1 MNFISFSCHKSYSN
15 FFYVWF
21 FDLSSSFIKAY
32 FEYIYSEINNFSVMI
47 ELINLICLNIADLLA
62 GFFVLYT
69 HINSKSDKE
78 NNEARRTSSN
88 QIKLIYNDLSIK
100 KNKYLLIFL
109 ISVLELV
116 GRSTDLFYYIY
127 FDSIRIRDGEISWL
141 ISIDILSRII
151 FSKIILKSRLYN
163 HHILS
168 IIMTVIG
175 LCSMSISAFI
185 AINSYELSR
194 WPYFSFIFLK
204 FITIP
209 LEDVI
214 NKILLTNKFLLP
226 QSLMFM
232 RGLYNLIMLLIIIPI
247 LYFTNE
253 LKLDFYFNENEI
265 GYVIQISLLIFFIAF
280 TLLKSFYI
288 MKVIY
293 IFTPQHVA
301 FLNVVFYMIRLLRCR
316 ITTGDQSLIIISDS
330 VFLIII
336 IFSTLLFN
344 EMIVINICG
353 LNDNTKDGF
362 LIKEK
367 KEFND
372 TTDSS
377 KFLESEDIDKSQDN
391 TNI

>member
-1 MNFISFSCHKSYSN
+1 MDFISFSCHKSYSN

-32 FEYIYSEINNFSVMI
+32 FEYIYGEINNFSVMI
-47 ELINLICLNIADLLA
+47 ELINLVCLNIGDLLA

-69 HINSKSDKE
+69 YINSKSNKE
-78 NNEARRTSSN
+78 NNEARRASN
-88 QIKLIYNDLSIK
+88 NQVKLIYNDLSIK

-109 ISVLELV
+109 ISILELI

-127 FDSIRIRDGEISWL
+127 IDSTRIRDGEISWL

-185 AINSYELSR
+185 AINSNELSR
-194 WPYFSFIFLK
+194 WPYFAFTFVK
-204 FITIP
+204 FITVP

-232 RGLYNLIMLLIIIPI
+232 RGLYNLVMLLFIIPT
-247 LYFTNE
+247 LYFINE

-265 GYVIQISLLIFFIAF
+265 GYIIQISLVIFFIAF
-280 TLLKSFYI
+280 TLLKSFFI

-301 FLNVVFYMIRLLRCR
+301 FLNVVFYMLRLLRCR
-316 ITTGDQSLIIISDS
+316 ITTGDKSLIIISDS
-330 VFLIII
+330 IFLAII

-344 EMIVINICG
+344 EMIVVKACG
-353 LNDNTKDGF
+353 LHDNTKDGF

-367 KEFND
+367 EEFNGA
-372 TTDSS
+372 TDSS
-377 KFLESEDIDKSQDN
+377 KFMESEDIDKTQDSFK
-391 TNI
+391 

>member
-47 ELINLICLNIADLLA
+47 ELINLVCLNIGDLLA

-69 HINSKSDKE
+69 YINSKSNKE
-78 NNEARRTSSN
+78 NNEARRASN
-88 QIKLIYNDLSIK
+88 NQVKLIYNDLSIK

-109 ISVLELV
+109 ISILELI

-127 FDSIRIRDGEISWL
+127 IDSTRIRDGEISWL

-185 AINSYELSR
+185 AINSNELSR
-194 WPYFSFIFLK
+194 WPYFAFTFVK
-204 FITIP
+204 FIAVP

-232 RGLYNLIMLLIIIPI
+232 RGLYNLVMLLFIIPT
-247 LYFTNE
+247 LYFINE
-253 LKLDFYFNENEI
+253 LKLDFLFNENEI
-265 GYVIQISLLIFFIAF
+265 GYIIQISLVIFFIAF
-280 TLLKSFYI
+280 TLLKSFFI

-301 FLNVVFYMIRLLRCR
+301 FLNVVFYMLRLLRCR
-316 ITTGDQSLIIISDS
+316 ITTGDKSLIIISDS
-330 VFLIII
+330 IFLAII

-344 EMIVINICG
+344 EMIVVKACG
-353 LNDNTKDGF
+353 LHDNTKDGF

-367 KEFND
+367 EEFND

-377 KFLESEDIDKSQDN
+377 KFMESEDIDKTQDSFK
-391 TNI
+391 

>member
-1 MNFISFSCHKSYSN
+1 MVFISFSCHKSYSN

-21 FDLSSSFIKAY
+21 FDFFSSFIKAY

-47 ELINLICLNIADLLA
+47 ELINLVCLNIGDLLA

-69 HINSKSDKE
+69 YINSKSNKE
-78 NNEARRTSSN
+78 NNEARRASN
-88 QIKLIYNDLSIK
+88 NQVKLIYNDLSIK
-100 KNKYLLIFL
+100 KNKYILIFL
-109 ISVLELV
+109 ISILELI

-127 FDSIRIRDGEISWL
+127 IDSTRIRDGEISWL

-185 AINSYELSR
+185 AINSNELSR
-194 WPYFSFIFLK
+194 WPYFAFTFVK
-204 FITIP
+204 FITVP

-232 RGLYNLIMLLIIIPI
+232 RGLYNLVMLLFIIPT
-247 LYFTNE
+247 LYFINE

-265 GYVIQISLLIFFIAF
+265 GYIIQISLVIFFIAF
-280 TLLKSFYI
+280 TLLKSFFI

-301 FLNVVFYMIRLLRCR
+301 FLNVVFYMLRLLRCR
-316 ITTGDQSLIIISDS
+316 ITTGDKSLIIISDS
-330 VFLIII
+330 IFLAII

-344 EMIVINICG
+344 EMIVVKACG
-353 LNDNTKDGF
+353 LHDNTKDGF

-367 KEFND
+367 EEFND

-377 KFLESEDIDKSQDN
+377 KFMESEDIDKTQDSFK
-391 TNI
+391 

>member
-1 MNFISFSCHKSYSN
+1 MVFISFSCHTSYSN

-47 ELINLICLNIADLLA
+47 ELINLVCLNIGDLLA

-69 HINSKSDKE
+69 YINSKSNKE
-78 NNEARRTSSN
+78 NNEARRASN
-88 QIKLIYNDLSIK
+88 NQVKLIYNDLSIK

-109 ISVLELV
+109 ISILELI

-127 FDSIRIRDGEISWL
+127 IDSTRIRDGEISWL

-185 AINSYELSR
+185 AINSNELSR
-194 WPYFSFIFLK
+194 WPYFAFTFVK
-204 FITIP
+204 FITVP

-232 RGLYNLIMLLIIIPI
+232 RGLYNLVMLLFIIPT
-247 LYFTNE
+247 LYFINE

-265 GYVIQISLLIFFIAF
+265 GYIIQISLVIFFIAF
-280 TLLKSFYI
+280 TLLKSFFI

-301 FLNVVFYMIRLLRCR
+301 FLNVVFYMLRLLRCR
-316 ITTGDQSLIIISDS
+316 ITTGDKSLIIILDS
-330 VFLIII
+330 IFLAII

-344 EMIVINICG
+344 EMIVVKACG
-353 LNDNTKDGF
+353 LHDNTKDGF

-367 KEFND
+367 EEFND

-377 KFLESEDIDKSQDN
+377 KFMESEDIDKTQDSFK
-391 TNI
+391 

>member
-1 MNFISFSCHKSYSN
+1 MVFISFSCHTSYSN

-47 ELINLICLNIADLLA
+47 ELINLVCLNIGDLLA

-69 HINSKSDKE
+69 CINSKSNKE
-78 NNEARRTSSN
+78 NNEARRASN
-88 QIKLIYNDLSIK
+88 NQVKLIYNDLSIK

-109 ISVLELV
+109 ISILELI

-127 FDSIRIRDGEISWL
+127 IDSTRIRDGEISWL

-185 AINSYELSR
+185 AINSNELSR
-194 WPYFSFIFLK
+194 WPYFAFTFVK
-204 FITIP
+204 FITVP

-232 RGLYNLIMLLIIIPI
+232 RGLYNLVMLLFIIPT
-247 LYFTNE
+247 LYFINE

-265 GYVIQISLLIFFIAF
+265 GYIIQISLVIFFIAF
-280 TLLKSFYI
+280 TLLKSFFI

-301 FLNVVFYMIRLLRCR
+301 FLNVVFYMLRLLRCR
-316 ITTGDQSLIIISDS
+316 ITTGDKSLIIISDS
-330 VFLIII
+330 IFLAII
-336 IFSTLLFN
+336 IFATLLFN
-344 EMIVINICG
+344 EMIVVKACG
-353 LNDNTKDGF
+353 LHDNTKDGF

-367 KEFND
+367 EEFND

-377 KFLESEDIDKSQDN
+377 KFMESEDIDKTQDSFK
-391 TNI
+391 

>member
-1 MNFISFSCHKSYSN
+1 MVFISFSCHTSYSN

-47 ELINLICLNIADLLA
+47 ELINLVCLNIGDLLA

-69 HINSKSDKE
+69 YINSKSNKE
-78 NNEARRTSSN
+78 NNEARRASN
-88 QIKLIYNDLSIK
+88 NQVKLIYNDLSIK

-109 ISVLELV
+109 ISILELI

-127 FDSIRIRDGEISWL
+127 IDSTRIRDGEISWL

-185 AINSYELSR
+185 AINSNELSR
-194 WPYFSFIFLK
+194 WPYFAFTFVK
-204 FITIP
+204 FITVP

-232 RGLYNLIMLLIIIPI
+232 RGLYNLVMLLFIIPT
-247 LYFTNE
+247 LYFINE

-265 GYVIQISLLIFFIAF
+265 GYIIQISLVIFFIAF
-280 TLLKSFYI
+280 TLLKSFFI

-301 FLNVVFYMIRLLRCR
+301 FLNVVFYMLRLLRCR
-316 ITTGDQSLIIISDS
+316 ITTGDKSLIIISDS
-330 VFLIII
+330 IFLAII

-344 EMIVINICG
+344 EMIVVKACG
-353 LNDNTKDGF
+353 LHDNTKDGF

-367 KEFND
+367 EEFND

-377 KFLESEDIDKSQDN
+377 KFMESEDIDKTQDSFK
-391 TNI
+391 

>member
-1 MNFISFSCHKSYSN
+1 MVFISFSCHTSYSN

-47 ELINLICLNIADLLA
+47 ELINLVCLNIGDLLA

-69 HINSKSDKE
+69 YINSKSNKE
-78 NNEARRTSSN
+78 NNEARRASN
-88 QIKLIYNDLSIK
+88 NQVKLIYNDLSIK

-109 ISVLELV
+109 ISILELI

-127 FDSIRIRDGEISWL
+127 IDSTRIRDGEISWL

-185 AINSYELSR
+185 AINSNELSR
-194 WPYFSFIFLK
+194 WPYFAFTFVK
-204 FITIP
+204 FITVP

-226 QSLMFM
+226 QSLMLL
-232 RGLYNLIMLLIIIPI
+232 RGLYNLVMLLFIIPT
-247 LYFTNE
+247 LYFINE

-265 GYVIQISLLIFFIAF
+265 GYIIQISLVIFFIAF
-280 TLLKSFYI
+280 TLLKSFFI

-301 FLNVVFYMIRLLRCR
+301 FLNVVFYMLRLLRCR
-316 ITTGDQSLIIISDS
+316 ITTGDKSLIIISDS
-330 VFLIII
+330 IFLAII

-344 EMIVINICG
+344 EMIVVKACG
-353 LNDNTKDGF
+353 LHDNTKDGF

-367 KEFND
+367 EEFND

-377 KFLESEDIDKSQDN
+377 KFMESEDIDKTQDSFK
-391 TNI
+391 

>member
-1 MNFISFSCHKSYSN
+1 MVFISFSCHTSYSN

-141 ISIDILSRII
+141 ISIDILPRII

-226 QSLMFM
+226 QTLMFM

-344 EMIVINICG
+344 EMIVVNVCG
-353 LNDNTKDGF
+353 LNENTKDGF

-367 KEFND
+367 KELNE

-377 KFLESEDIDKSQDN
+377 KFIESEEIDKTQDSF
-391 TNI
+391 I

>member
-1 MNFISFSCHKSYSN
+1 
-15 FFYVWF
+15 
-21 FDLSSSFIKAY
+21 
-32 FEYIYSEINNFSVMI
+32 
-47 ELINLICLNIADLLA
+47 
-62 GFFVLYT
+62 
-69 HINSKSDKE
+69 
-78 NNEARRTSSN
+78 
-88 QIKLIYNDLSIK
+88 
-100 KNKYLLIFL
+100 
-109 ISVLELV
+109 
-116 GRSTDLFYYIY
+116 
-127 FDSIRIRDGEISWL
+127 
-141 ISIDILSRII
+141 
-151 FSKIILKSRLYN
+151 
-163 HHILS
+163 
-168 IIMTVIG
+168 MTVIG

-185 AINSYELSR
+185 AINSYELSK
-194 WPYFSFIFLK
+194 WPYFAFIFIK
-204 FITIP
+204 FIIVP
-209 LEDVI
+209 LEDTI

-232 RGLYNLIMLLIIIPI
+232 RGLYNLIMLLIIIPT
-247 LYFTNE
+247 LYFSNE

-265 GYVIQISLLIFFIAF
+265 GYIMQISLMIFFIVF

-293 IFTPQHVA
+293 IFTPEHVA
-301 FLNVVFYMIRLLRCR
+301 FLNVVFYMLRLLRCR
-316 ITTGDQSLIIISDS
+316 ITTGDKSLIIISDS
-330 VFLIII
+330 IFLIII

>member
-1 MNFISFSCHKSYSN
+1 MGFISFSYHKSYSN
-15 FFYVWF
+15 FFFVWF

-47 ELINLICLNIADLLA
+47 ELINLVCLNIGDLLA

-69 HINSKSDKE
+69 YINSKSNKE
-78 NNEARRTSSN
+78 NNEARRASN
-88 QIKLIYNDLSIK
+88 NQVKLIYNDLSIK

-109 ISVLELV
+109 ISILELI

-127 FDSIRIRDGEISWL
+127 IDSTRIRDGEISWL

-185 AINSYELSR
+185 AINSNELSR
-194 WPYFSFIFLK
+194 WPYFAFTFVK
-204 FITIP
+204 FITVP

-232 RGLYNLIMLLIIIPI
+232 RGLYNLVMLLFIIPT
-247 LYFTNE
+247 LYFINE

-265 GYVIQISLLIFFIAF
+265 GYIIQISLVIFFIAF
-280 TLLKSFYI
+280 TLLKSFFI

-301 FLNVVFYMIRLLRCR
+301 FLNVVFYMLRLLRCR
-316 ITTGDQSLIIISDS
+316 ITTGDKSLIIISDS
-330 VFLIII
+330 IFLAII

-344 EMIVINICG
+344 EMIVVKACG
-353 LNDNTKDGF
+353 LHDNTKDGF

-367 KEFND
+367 EEFND

-377 KFLESEDIDKSQDN
+377 KFMESEDIDKTQDSFK
-391 TNI
+391 

>member
-1 MNFISFSCHKSYSN
+1 
-15 FFYVWF
+15 
-21 FDLSSSFIKAY
+21 
-32 FEYIYSEINNFSVMI
+32 
-47 ELINLICLNIADLLA
+47 
-62 GFFVLYT
+62 
-69 HINSKSDKE
+69 
-78 NNEARRTSSN
+78 
-88 QIKLIYNDLSIK
+88 
-100 KNKYLLIFL
+100 
-109 ISVLELV
+109 
-116 GRSTDLFYYIY
+116 
-127 FDSIRIRDGEISWL
+127 
-141 ISIDILSRII
+141 
-151 FSKIILKSRLYN
+151 
-163 HHILS
+163 
-168 IIMTVIG
+168 
-175 LCSMSISAFI
+175 MSISAFI

-265 GYVIQISLLIFFIAF
+265 GYIIQISLLIFFIAF

-344 EMIVINICG
+344 EMIVVNACG
-353 LNDNTKDGF
+353 LNENTKDGF

-367 KEFND
+367 KELNE

-377 KFLESEDIDKSQDN
+377 KFIESEEIDKTQDSF
-391 TNI
+391 I

>member
-1 MNFISFSCHKSYSN
+1 MVFISFSCHTSYSN

-47 ELINLICLNIADLLA
+47 ELINLVCLNIGDLLA

-69 HINSKSDKE
+69 YINSKSNKE
-78 NNEARRTSSN
+78 NNEARRASN
-88 QIKLIYNDLSIK
+88 NQVKLIYNDLSIK

-109 ISVLELV
+109 ISILELI

-127 FDSIRIRDGEISWL
+127 IDSTRIRDGEISWL

-185 AINSYELSR
+185 AINSNELSR
-194 WPYFSFIFLK
+194 WPYFAFTFVK

-232 RGLYNLIMLLIIIPI
+232 RGLYNLVMLLFIITT
-247 LYFTNE
+247 LYFINE

-265 GYVIQISLLIFFIAF
+265 GYIIQISLVIFFIAF
-280 TLLKSFYI
+280 TLLKSFFI

-301 FLNVVFYMIRLLRCR
+301 FLNVVFYMLRLLRCR
-316 ITTGDQSLIIISDS
+316 ITTGDKSLIIISDS
-330 VFLIII
+330 IFLAII

-367 KEFND
+367 EEFND

-377 KFLESEDIDKSQDN
+377 KFMESEDIDKTQDSFK
-391 TNI
+391 

>member
-1 MNFISFSCHKSYSN
+1 MDFISFSCHKSYSN
-15 FFYVWF
+15 FFFVWF
-21 FDLSSSFIKAY
+21 FDLFSSFIKSY

-47 ELINLICLNIADLLA
+47 EIINLICLNIADLLA

-69 HINSKSDKE
+69 YINSRSKKE
-78 NNEARRTSSN
+78 YNEAKRNSSGK
-88 QIKLIYNDLSIK
+88 IKLIYNDLSIK

-109 ISVLELV
+109 ISILEFF
-116 GRSTDLFYYIY
+116 GRSADLFYFMYI
-127 FDSIRIRDGEISWL
+127 DSTRIRDGEISWL

-151 FSKIILKSRLYN
+151 FSRIILKSRLYN

-168 IIMTVIG
+168 LIMTIIG

-194 WPYFSFIFLK
+194 WPYFAFIFVNFIFL
-204 FITIP
+204 P

-232 RGLYNLIMLLIIIPI
+232 RGLYILVMLLILSPT
-247 LYFTNE
+247 LYFTNQ
-253 LKLDFYFNENEI
+253 LKLDFYFNKNEV
-265 GYVIQISLLIFFIAF
+265 GYIIQILLIIIFVTF
-280 TLLKSFYI
+280 TLLKSFFI

-301 FLNVVFYMIRLLRCR
+301 FLNVVFYMLRLLRCR
-316 ITTGDQSLIIISDS
+316 ITTGDKSLIIISDS
-330 VFLIII
+330 IFLSII

-344 EMIVINICG
+344 EMIVVNACG

-367 KEFND
+367 RELND

-377 KFLESEDIDKSQDN
+377 KFIESEEIDKSQDSFYQ
-391 TNI
+391 

>member
-1 MNFISFSCHKSYSN
+1 
-15 FFYVWF
+15 
-21 FDLSSSFIKAY
+21 
-32 FEYIYSEINNFSVMI
+32 
-47 ELINLICLNIADLLA
+47 LA

-69 HINSKSDKE
+69 YINSKSNKE
-78 NNEARRTSSN
+78 NNEARRASN
-88 QIKLIYNDLSIK
+88 NQVKLIYNDLSIK

-185 AINSYELSR
+185 AINSYELSK
-194 WPYFSFIFLK
+194 WPYFAFIFIK
-204 FITIP
+204 FIIVP
-209 LEDVI
+209 LEDTI

-232 RGLYNLIMLLIIIPI
+232 RGLYNLIMLLIIIPT
-247 LYFTNE
+247 LYFSNE

-265 GYVIQISLLIFFIAF
+265 GYIMQISLMIFFIVF

-293 IFTPQHVA
+293 IFTPEHVA
-301 FLNVVFYMIRLLRCR
+301 FLNVVFYMLRLLRCR
-316 ITTGDQSLIIISDS
+316 ITTGDKSLIIISDS
-330 VFLIII
+330 IFLIII

>member
-1 MNFISFSCHKSYSN
+1 MGFISFSYHKSYSN
-15 FFYVWF
+15 FFFVWF

-47 ELINLICLNIADLLA
+47 ELINLVCLNIGDLLA

-69 HINSKSDKE
+69 YINSKSNKE
-78 NNEARRTSSN
+78 NNEARRASN
-88 QIKLIYNDLSIK
+88 NQVKLIYNDLSIK

-185 AINSYELSR
+185 AINSNELSR
-194 WPYFSFIFLK
+194 WPYFAFTFVK
-204 FITIP
+204 FITVP

-232 RGLYNLIMLLIIIPI
+232 RGLYNLVMLLFIIPT
-247 LYFTNE
+247 LYFINE

-265 GYVIQISLLIFFIAF
+265 GYIIQISLVIFFIAF
-280 TLLKSFYI
+280 TLLKSFFI

-301 FLNVVFYMIRLLRCR
+301 FLNVVFYMLRLLRCR
-316 ITTGDQSLIIISDS
+316 ITTGDKSLIIISDS
-330 VFLIII
+330 IFLAII

-344 EMIVINICG
+344 EMIVVKACG
-353 LNDNTKDGF
+353 LHDNTKDGF

-367 KEFND
+367 EEFND

-377 KFLESEDIDKSQDN
+377 KFMESEDIDKTQDSFK
-391 TNI
+391 